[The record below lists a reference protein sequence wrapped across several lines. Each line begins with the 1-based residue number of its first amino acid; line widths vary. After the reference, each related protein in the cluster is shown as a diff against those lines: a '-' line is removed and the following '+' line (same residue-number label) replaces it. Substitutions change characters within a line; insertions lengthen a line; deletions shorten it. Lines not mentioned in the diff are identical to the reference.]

1 MRKSIVAAVVALSL
15 AGVGA
20 GALIAEAQPA
30 PPPRGPE
37 AGAPWGGPMHHHPEW
52 RRWMH
57 HMREGHGPMRGPGT
71 FALVYRHD
79 DRQLTPPDVQ
89 KIAEAFL
96 LWQGNHTWKVVDVV
110 PAQDGA
116 IGFALATQ
124 EGSVVA
130 RFTMDPHSGQ
140 VKRVG

>member
-1 MRKSIVAAVVALSL
+1 MRKSIVATVAALSL
-15 AGVGA
+15 AGIGTGA
-20 GALIAEAQPA
+20 VIAAAQPA

-37 AGAPWGGPMHHHPEW
+37 AGAPWGPPHHRPEW
-52 RRWMH
+52 REWMH
-57 HMREGHGPMRGPGT
+57 RMREGRGPVEPGA
-71 FALVYRHD
+71 FALIYRHE

-96 LWQGNHTWKVVDVV
+96 LWQGNHTWKVVDVG
-110 PAQDGA
+110 PAQDGG
-116 IGFALATQ
+116 IGFALATP

-140 VKRVG
+140 VKRAG